1 MPLAGFV
8 FCSRQRKIE
17 VFKFINEVV
26 FTHAASADLRHQRVK
41 FSRVDTVN
49 FNVKVGYFF
58 TEHRVANATAD
69 DIRALG
75 VGC

>member
-1 MPLAGFV
+1 MSFAGFI
-8 FCSRQRKIE
+8 FGSRQRKVE

-26 FTHAASADLRHQRVK
+26 FAHTASADLRHQRVK
-41 FSRVDTVN
+41 FSRVDAVN
-49 FNVKVGYFF
+49 LNVKVGYFF